1 MKFLNL
7 FLAVSIL
14 SISSAYAAQ
23 DIQIETVKKM
33 YQAGKKSEQGME
45 MIEKYADAGLKQ
57 AFKVQEKF
65 GEMCGFEHD
74 VMWQSQDPEY
84 NRALTFTKLANNQVK
99 VNLAKGKWHSA
110 SSVTYTLSCN
120 GNTCKVADVRDTS
133 GSLKQNILKEC
144 R

>member
-14 SISSAYAAQ
+14 SISNAYAAQ

-33 YQAGKKSEQGME
+33 YQAGKKSENGME
-45 MIEKYADAGLKQ
+45 VIEKYADAGLKQ

-65 GEMCGFEHD
+65 GEICGYEAD

-84 NRALTFTKLANNQVK
+84 NRALTFTKIANNQVK
-99 VNLAKGKWHSA
+99 VNLAKGKWHPA
-110 SSVTYTLSCN
+110 SSVTYKLSCN
-120 GNTCKVADVRDTS
+120 GNTCKVADVIDTS